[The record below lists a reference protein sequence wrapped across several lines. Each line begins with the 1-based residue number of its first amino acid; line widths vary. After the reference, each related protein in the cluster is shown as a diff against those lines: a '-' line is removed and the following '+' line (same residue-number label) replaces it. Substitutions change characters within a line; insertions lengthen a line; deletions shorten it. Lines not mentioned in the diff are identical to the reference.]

1 MARPRSA
8 ITPAQIQ
15 AEIARARREA
25 EAQVKQLEARL
36 REAQAREN
44 QRRGELISQYLT
56 GPKGGDLR
64 RVLRALVDARD
75 LDLFALGPQVSALA
89 DVPTRAEG
97 VASIAS

>member
-1 MARPRSA
+1 MARPKSA
-8 ITPAQIQ
+8 TTPAQIQ
-15 AEIARARREA
+15 AEIARARRDA

-44 QRRGELISQYLT
+44 QRRGELISQYLA

-64 RVLRALVDARD
+64 RALRALVDSRD
-75 LDLFALGPQVSALA
+75 VDLFGFGPQTSALA

-97 VASIAS
+97 AASIA